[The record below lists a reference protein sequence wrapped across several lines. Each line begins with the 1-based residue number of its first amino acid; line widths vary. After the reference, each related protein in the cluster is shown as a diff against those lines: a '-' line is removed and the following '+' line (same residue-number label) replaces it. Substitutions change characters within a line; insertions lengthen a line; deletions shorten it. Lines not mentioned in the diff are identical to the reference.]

1 LPSLLLLLP
10 LLLLPSLLLPPPLTM
25 PKLMPVVLVVLVR
38 GLALVVSPTVNSD
51 CELRLVLVV
60 SPLASRYATRA
71 SINSPDEGG
80 NRNALSM
87 PSALIALSM
96 QSACPQHALSM
107 HSACNQHAI
116 SMHPRRHRL
125 TIALGHAI
133 NMPLACTQHA
143 ISMHPR
149 WHRLTIALG
158 EHRLAKE
165 ISAARPSRISA
176 TEIYLSAVLGA
187 RSLRSG
193 GSNGEKLRSH
203 AMHVAHE
210 VVAWNDAQRRSERMW
225 SSVAISGY
233 QWPSPGTPSSVAE
246 SLAIRGNHRQS
257 EAIIWQ

>member
-1 LPSLLLLLP
+1 MREAIHLI
-10 LLLLPSLLLPPPLTM
+10 
-25 PKLMPVVLVVLVR
+25 R
-38 GLALVVSPTVNSD
+38 EAINS
-51 CELRLVLVV
+51 
-60 SPLASRYATRA
+60 SM
-71 SINSPDEGG
+71 INSPDEGG

-96 QSACPQHALSM
+96 QSACNQHALSM
-107 HSACNQHAI
+107 H
-116 SMHPRRHRL
+116 PRR
-125 TIALGHAI
+125 
-133 NMPLACTQHA
+133 
-143 ISMHPR
+143 
-149 WHRLTIALG
+149 HRLTIALG

-210 VVAWNDAQRRSERMW
+210 VVAWNDAQRRSERMR

-233 QWPSPGTPSSVAE
+233 RWPSSGTPSSVAE
-246 SLAIRGNHRQS
+246 SLAIRGNQRQ
-257 EAIIWQ
+257 